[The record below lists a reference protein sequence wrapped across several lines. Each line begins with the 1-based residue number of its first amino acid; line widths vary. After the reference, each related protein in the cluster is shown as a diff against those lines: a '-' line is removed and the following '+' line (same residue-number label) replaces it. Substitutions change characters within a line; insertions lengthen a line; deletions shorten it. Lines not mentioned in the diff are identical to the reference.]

1 MKFLKF
7 WLESDIEIMPE
18 ARSESNSETN
28 KKNMV
33 CTLVHFLRYKTADIQ
48 KLVKFNC
55 AVNDKRLSFI
65 YVNP

>member
-33 CTLVHFLRYKTADIQ
+33 CTLVHFLRYKTADTQ
-48 KLVKFNC
+48 KL
-55 AVNDKRLSFI
+55 D
-65 YVNP
+65 